1 MAEIRQSHELGDDVE
16 SNDALGAV
24 TVMERAAFVPDY
36 VLPASL
42 YPCGAKDHIT
52 FWLGGMKY
60 DITLTVSQAS
70 GLGRVT
76 AITGTADGACITGLN
91 TSFGRPDNKVV
102 SLCSPQFDWHGL
114 SFETTAH
121 EFNLYDNKGS
131 LYITDH
137 SHSVAGY
144 ITDETFTVTPL
155 CFLRG
160 TRLLT
165 PGGEVAVEDL
175 AAGDEVTTLSGA
187 AVKIRWIGEG
197 RLLCPAGRRSA
208 ATPVIVRR
216 HALAENVPHRDL
228 RITKGH
234 ALYVDGVL
242 IPAEFLVNHRSI
254 LWDDA
259 PREVAFFHIE
269 LPAHDVLLA
278 EGAPAESYRDEG
290 NRWMFA
296 NANPAW
302 DRPGVAPYAPV
313 LTGGPIVD
321 AAWKRLLDRS
331 GARLDV
337 PTTGDADVHLL
348 VDGVRVHGSAMLDGW
363 ISFTVPD
370 GAERIA
376 IASRSAAQDK
386 LGLCRDP
393 RTLGV
398 ALTRIVLWRYAVP
411 TVIDADDPLLVD
423 GFHAYEEEEGS
434 IWTDGL
440 GVIPASFLDGKW
452 TPEVLEVQVRM
463 TTRYSIVEPV
473 DAWSESRRICFS
485 AA

>member
-1 MAEIRQSHELGDDVE
+1 MTKIEHGHGLSDDLDGSE
-16 SNDALGAV
+16 SDVAMTVPAPVPVVPSLRGA
-24 TVMERAAFVPDY
+24 T
-36 VLPASL
+36 
-42 YPCGAKDHIT
+42 DHLT
-52 FWLGGMKY
+52 FCLDGMTY
-60 DITLTVSQAS
+60 DITLKVTQGS
-70 GLGRVT
+70 GLGRV
-76 AITGTADGACITGLN
+76 IGISGTADGACITGLN

-102 SLCSPQFDWHGL
+102 SLCSPQFDWKGL
-114 SFETTAH
+114 SFDTTKH

-137 SHSVAGY
+137 SHSIAGY

-165 PGGEVAVEDL
+165 PEGEVAVEDL
-175 AAGDEVTTLSGA
+175 AAGDRVTTLSGEA
-187 AVKIRWIGEG
+187 ATIRWIGEG
-197 RLLCPAGRRSA
+197 KLLCPPGRRSA

-216 HALAENVPHRDL
+216 HALADNVPHRDL

-259 PREVAFFHIE
+259 PREVEFFHVE
-269 LPAHDVLLA
+269 LPAHDVVLA

-296 NANPAW
+296 NANPDW

-321 AAWKRLLDRS
+321 AAWRRLLERS
-331 GARLDV
+331 GERLDV

-348 VDGVRVHGSAMLDGW
+348 VDGVRVDGRAMPDGW
-363 ISFTVPD
+363 MSFAVSA
-370 GAERIA
+370 GARRIV
-376 IASRSAAQDK
+376 IASRCGAQDE

-398 ALTRIVLWRYAVP
+398 ALTRIVLWRGGVP
-411 TVIDADDPLLVD
+411 SVIDADDPLLVQ
-423 GFHAYEEEEGS
+423 GFHAYEQEEGS
-434 IWTDGL
+434 IWTNGA
-440 GVIPASFLDGKW
+440 GVIPAAYLDGTR
-452 TPEVLEVQVRM
+452 TPDGVEVQVRM
-463 TTRYSIVEPV
+463 TTRYALAEPV
-473 DAWSESRRICFS
+473 DAWRMEVD

>member
-1 MAEIRQSHELGDDVE
+1 MTEIKQTDDLAATIP
-16 SNDALGAV
+16 DALGLSLAPAYV
-24 TVMERAAFVPDY
+24 PAAVPD
-36 VLPASL
+36 LR
-42 YPCGAKDHIT
+42 GATDHLT
-52 FWLGGMKY
+52 FWLACVKY

-70 GLGRVT
+70 GLGRVI
-76 AITGTADGACITGLN
+76 AISGTADGACITGLN
-91 TSFGRPDNKVV
+91 TYFGRPDNKVV
-102 SLCSPQFDWHGL
+102 SLCSPQFDWKGL
-114 SFETTAH
+114 SFDTTAH

-137 SHSVAGY
+137 SHSIAGY
-144 ITDETFTVTPL
+144 VTNETFTVTPL

-165 PGGEVAVEDL
+165 PEGEVAVEDL
-175 AAGDEVTTLSGA
+175 AAGDRVTTLSGEA
-187 AVKIRWIGEG
+187 ATIRWIGEG
-197 RLLCPAGRRSA
+197 KLLCPPGRRSA

-216 HALAENVPHRDL
+216 HALGENVPHRDL

-302 DRPGVAPYAPV
+302 DRPGVKPYAPV

-321 AAWKRLLDRS
+321 AAWRRLLERS
-331 GARLDV
+331 GERLNV
-337 PTTGDADVHLL
+337 VTTGDADVHLL
-348 VDGVRVHGSAMLDGW
+348 ADGARVNGRAMLDGW
-363 ISFTVPD
+363 ISFAVPE
-370 GAERIA
+370 GAKRMA
-376 IASRSAAQDK
+376 IASRSAAQDE

-393 RTLGV
+393 RKLGV
-398 ALTRIVLWRYAVP
+398 ALTRIVLWRGGVP
-411 TVIDADDPLLVD
+411 RVIDADDSLLVD
-423 GFHAYEEEEGS
+423 GFHVYEEEEGS

-440 GVIPASFLDGKW
+440 GIIPTAYLEAGG
-452 TPEVLEVQVRM
+452 TPDVVELQVRM
-463 TTRYSIVEPV
+463 TTRYALAEPV
-473 DAWSESRRICFS
+473 ETWSMAADA
-485 AA
+485 A